1 MQVSFFGGITNASLD
16 DYKFETGSTGTIGAL
31 SYGIE
36 ADRRLGPGWALG
48 LRIDGFLV
56 SMNKPADR
64 DALAARGIESPSMD
78 MHALQLGIS
87 YEGGDPAGI
96 HVRAVLFA
104 GPALAS
110 FTLVQKSTIVR
121 GPAGYQAVVNRTSAP
136 LTYQG
141 TALTLAEGG
150 ELVVP
155 LGAGLEIFVEL
166 AYRLAY
172 FKQLKVTANK
182 DYDGDGVTDVPEGA
196 VYLSA
201 RRFDASS
208 TPAVVFDFSGFRSNL
223 GLRYKQ

>member
-1 MQVSFFGGITNASLD
+1 VSLFGGITNASLD
-16 DYKFETGSTGTIGAL
+16 DYKLETGSTGNFGGL

-36 ADRRLGPGWALG
+36 ADHRLGAGWALG
-48 LRIDGFLV
+48 LRLDGFLV

-64 DALAARGIESPSMD
+64 DALATRGIESPSMD

-87 YEGGDPAGI
+87 FEGGDPAGI
-96 HVRAVLFA
+96 HVRAILFA

-110 FTLVQKSTIVR
+110 FTCVQNSTIVR
-121 GPAGYQAVVNRTSAP
+121 GTTGYQAIVNRTSAP

-141 TALTLAEGG
+141 QALTLAEGG
-150 ELVVP
+150 ELVIP
-155 LGAGLEIFVEL
+155 LGSGLEIFVEL
-166 AYRLAY
+166 AYRVAY
-172 FKQLKVTANK
+172 FKRLKATANK
-182 DYDGDGVTDVPEGA
+182 DYDGDGITDVPEGS